1 MKRFIIFLSLFIV
14 LQSQLVSLEHS
25 SKFRNWYNTNYI
37 TDIMS
42 VDNKFAICSSR
53 GFILFTPQNGEFVIL
68 NKSDGIIDNQI
79 NGLVSD
85 SENLFLFTPS
95 GITVLSVDTTRI
107 RNISTSFSGIE
118 GEPSIGLLKGD
129 TVFLGTTEYL
139 YIWDT
144 EGDPYNPFNM
154 SWTNNPYTFRNYG
167 INALF
172 FEDDTLYVGTNGGL
186 CMVPDYSFTDTT
198 QWIWNSVG
206 EGLPDSIVT
215 DVASWEGELWI
226 GTEDGIVSGSM
237 NNWILRNNGL
247 YSQEVNRFFSDD
259 TLWAATENSPH
270 YWNGSLSTWVRV
282 YQGIGSI
289 RRIKGITSDNTG
301 TIWVGIDGN
310 GIAYLDDTLWQCVRI
325 PGPSSSN
332 FSDITIDENGDIWG
346 VHYGGFVSEQRGRT
360 ISHFQSDGWDGEW
373 EILNDTNELGLIG
386 NIRWVDVDQH
396 NNKWFGIWGIATE
409 VDIVKLSEVGE
420 WDSLG
425 LPVSGVVG
433 SQFIDSKGNKWF
445 SNFSSSVC
453 KLGSDDSTW
462 QVYTDENFLNY
473 IVAFAEDHSGNMY
486 FGSAQRGVN
495 VMTTDGTWIRVT
507 GLPSEEAF
515 DLAFDRNGDL
525 LVGTP
530 AGVAVVRDFVT
541 INSYTRT
548 TSGLL
553 GDNIMDI
560 LIDWKGSRWFLVGS
574 RGVSLLRY

>member
-42 VDNKFAICSSR
+42 VDNKFAIGSSR

-85 SENLFLFTPS
+85 SDNLFLFTPS

-237 NNWILRNNGL
+237 NNWILRNSGL
-247 YSQEVNRFFSDD
+247 YSREVNRLFSDD
-259 TLWAATENSPH
+259 TLWAAT
-270 YWNGSLSTWVRV
+270 
-282 YQGIGSI
+282 
-289 RRIKGITSDNTG
+289 
-301 TIWVGIDGN
+301 
-310 GIAYLDDTLWQCVRI
+310 
-325 PGPSSSN
+325 
-332 FSDITIDENGDIWG
+332 
-346 VHYGGFVSEQRGRT
+346 
-360 ISHFQSDGWDGEW
+360 
-373 EILNDTNELGLIG
+373 
-386 NIRWVDVDQH
+386 
-396 NNKWFGIWGIATE
+396 
-409 VDIVKLSEVGE
+409 
-420 WDSLG
+420 
-425 LPVSGVVG
+425 
-433 SQFIDSKGNKWF
+433 
-445 SNFSSSVC
+445 
-453 KLGSDDSTW
+453 
-462 QVYTDENFLNY
+462 
-473 IVAFAEDHSGNMY
+473 
-486 FGSAQRGVN
+486 
-495 VMTTDGTWIRVT
+495 
-507 GLPSEEAF
+507 
-515 DLAFDRNGDL
+515 
-525 LVGTP
+525 
-530 AGVAVVRDFVT
+530 
-541 INSYTRT
+541 
-548 TSGLL
+548 
-553 GDNIMDI
+553 
-560 LIDWKGSRWFLVGS
+560 
-574 RGVSLLRY
+574 